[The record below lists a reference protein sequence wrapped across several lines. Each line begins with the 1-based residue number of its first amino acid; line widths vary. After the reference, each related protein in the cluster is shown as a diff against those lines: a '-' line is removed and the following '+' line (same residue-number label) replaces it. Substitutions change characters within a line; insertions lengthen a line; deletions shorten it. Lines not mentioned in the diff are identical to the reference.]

1 VAILCYDGLNII
13 QTEGMTVMSTDN
25 GLKKQLS
32 QTIERL
38 PESSLREVATFLE
51 YLQYRDSLS
60 RHQPATPYRPVALG
74 GLWQGVTI
82 TDEDI
87 DEVRREMWTG
97 FGERDI

>member
-1 VAILCYDGLNII
+1 
-13 QTEGMTVMSTDN
+13 MSTDN

-87 DEVRREMWTG
+87 DEVRREMWAG